1 MNGNVIIV
9 AVDASKEI
17 TDYALEWAVR
27 NLIKAMDSLIL
38 LAVVPSC
45 GRPLASRSQTHQFL
59 SCRFPFLLSAWFGQF
74 C

>member
-27 NLIKAMDSLIL
+27 NLIKAMGSLIL

-45 GRPLASRSQTHQFL
+45 GRPLANRSQTHQFL